1 MDLMQ
6 YLQDYGAGDSPEEES
21 WFPSNDQ
28 FRQAAVPILS
38 MADAMTGT
46 LGSRLGAGATAL
58 MGGGGEG
65 NFSNRYTSIMDRLAA
80 DKSRWQAEHPA
91 MNVLSQVANVPGYVA
106 SVAATPGLSGLG
118 VVPQALAG
126 LGINRGLDELLG
138 ATLDDRAA
146 SQPRPSQEQLM
157 ASRIKQNTEPA
168 GPNQNSP
175 AGEMANFRVGNGEW
189 QNGLDSRI
197 GKNFSKGAP
206 GSASAASER
215 YRSSLEPNREDQIRQ
230 LYANTYEKIVN
241 GYSKSISSITDPKS
255 REAAMKQIGNLA
267 HETAVRVLPPEY
279 QADYNAGITDPN
291 KDKPKDEE
299 VPSTEGEGI
308 GTLSGLAI
316 LLGAGGA
323 VALAKKLGVPI
334 PTAKAIL
341 QKFTGKGAASA
352 TETVAKL
359 GSKARPLKPTAS
371 LKALKERIAASQTAA
386 PASAA
391 SSASPASAKLYKKI
405 SELSDVNNKKKEA
418 QALTQLFRKGQLPPA
433 VQEAKKGAKRHS
445 YTPAV
450 KRHSYVPKGK

>member
-6 YLQDYGAGDSPEEES
+6 YLQDYGAGEDEES
-21 WFPSNDQ
+21 AYDWLGM
-28 FRQAAVPILS
+28 QAPI
-38 MADAMTGT
+38 MRAADAGT
-46 LGSRLGAGATAL
+46 FGLASRGAAGGAALLEGLMGQEGDFSSRYNENMNELARRDQNWEQQHPSLATASTIANL
-58 MGGGGEG
+58 PL
-65 NFSNRYTSIMDRLAA
+65 RV
-80 DKSRWQAEHPA
+80 KSA
-91 MNVLSQVANVPGYVA
+91 LSVPGMKDAGIVQGLLS
-106 SVAATPGLSGLG
+106 SV
-118 VVPQALAG
+118 
-126 LGINRGLDELLG
+126 GLDYAIDSMSG
-138 ATLDDRAA
+138 DGLDKRRESLPVA
-146 SQPRPSQEQLM
+146 PRGDIRQL
-157 ASRIKQNTEPA
+157 IKNTEPA

-175 AGEMANFRVGNGEW
+175 AGEVANFRVGNGEW

-215 YRSSLEPNREDQIRQ
+215 YQGVLEPGREDQVRQ
-230 LYANTYEKIVN
+230 LYANTYEKIIN
-241 GYSKSISSITDPKS
+241 GYSKSIASITDPKS

-267 HETAVRVLPPEY
+267 HETAMRVIPPEY
-279 QADYNAGITDPN
+279 QAQFGMGEETPQGEKAGADSE
-291 KDKPKDEE
+291 D
-299 VPSTEGEGI
+299 PSTDGEGI
-308 GTLSGLAI
+308 GTLSGLAL
-316 LLGAGGA
+316 LLGGGA
-323 VALAKKLGVPI
+323 AVGGAITLAKKLGIPV

-341 QKFTGKGAASA
+341 QKFTGKGATSA

-359 GSKARPLKPTAS
+359 GSKARPLKATAS
-371 LKALKERIAASQTAA
+371 LKTLKEKIAASQTAA
-386 PASAA
+386 PASAT